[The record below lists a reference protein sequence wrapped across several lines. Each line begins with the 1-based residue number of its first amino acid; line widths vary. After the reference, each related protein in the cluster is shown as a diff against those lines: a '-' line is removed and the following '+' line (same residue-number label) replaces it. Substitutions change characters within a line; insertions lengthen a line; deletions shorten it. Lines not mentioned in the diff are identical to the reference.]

1 MHQGHVSKPVSSDP
15 FPPSHKWYHPNIES
29 DIINEEQYLPLPL
42 VVQMGLGP
50 FDPSFSVQWE
60 GTTQPVQ
67 LCPKDLGP
75 VSPLPVCRT
84 HMGVGGEGREGGSQW
99 SQCWEH
105 FYNLLRGC
113 SPCTLRRLHG
123 RAEPSCCPLS
133 GYRQAACCL
142 HRKPLLHMQ
151 VIRFHEQL
159 FLWFF
164 FFLSRISVQFP

>member
-1 MHQGHVSKPVSSDP
+1 MHQGHVSKPVSSDRS
-15 FPPSHKWYHPNIES
+15 PPHPIN
-29 DIINEEQYLPLPL
+29 DIILTLRVTSSTRGAVSPLPL
-42 VVQMGLGP
+42 AVQMGLGP

-60 GTTQPVQ
+60 STSQPVQ
-67 LCPKDLGP
+67 LCPKDFGP

-84 HMGVGGEGREGGSQW
+84 HMGVGGERREGGSKW

-105 FYNLLRGC
+105 FYNLLCGC
-113 SPCTLRRLHG
+113 PPCTLRRLHG

-164 FFLSRISVQFP
+164 SSF